1 MSIKYRI
8 DNEIEQT
15 IAMKINEE
23 LAFPDQISI
32 VRAELYTFNKKPRA
46 KVWKD
51 GTGKV
56 SREWSFPAWM
66 RIYDKDGYYGE
77 GTASPEV
84 WKIFLPMMLKDNTPR
99 TNLEW
104 RRLFYWKER
113 AAVGTFRAMSQI
125 EMMMFD
131 LLARKKEIPLH
142 RMLGA
147 K

>member
-84 WKIFLPMMLKDNTPR
+84 WKIFLPMMLKDNT
-99 TNLEW
+99 
-104 RRLFYWKER
+104 
-113 AAVGTFRAMSQI
+113 Q
-125 EMMMFD
+125 D
-131 LLARKKEIPLH
+131 
-142 RMLGA
+142 
-147 K
+147 